1 VPLFTEAQPAGRPVT
16 VSEAN
21 TAARVW
27 MDEVNSTVHSEIH
40 AVPATRLGTERELLA
55 ALPSLRLEIGPPPV
69 TRKVDK
75 LSCVRFA
82 SARYS
87 VPTRLIGTTVRVV
100 QDGGRLLLV
109 EPASGQ
115 VVADHEL
122 AAPGEARVLDEHYGG
137 PRPAPQRG
145 PRPKT
150 PVEKQFCAL
159 GEPANAFLVGSAAAG
174 NTRLA
179 AELEILLALG
189 AAHGQQQLV
198 DALTRAVAF
207 KRFRADDV
215 RSILAAGAAA
225 PTPVPAGGALVL
237 DLPTGAPEPA
247 SLDAYRLE
255 QVTGTTYR
263 GTPDDPTSAAT
274 GGTR

>member
-1 VPLFTEAQPAGRPVT
+1 
-16 VSEAN
+16 
-21 TAARVW
+21 
-27 MDEVNSTVHSEIH
+27 M
-40 AVPATRLGTERELLA
+40 
-55 ALPSLRLEIGPPPV
+55 
-69 TRKVDK
+69 
-75 LSCVRFA
+75 
-82 SARYS
+82 
-87 VPTRLIGTTVRVV
+87 
-100 QDGGRLLLV
+100 
-109 EPASGQ
+109 
-115 VVADHEL
+115 VADHEL

-150 PVEKQFCAL
+150 PVERQFCAL
-159 GEPANAFLVGSAAAG
+159 GGPANAFLVGSAAAG

-189 AAHGQQQLV
+189 AAHGQQPLV

-215 RSILAAGAAA
+215 RSILAAGTAA

-237 DLPTGAPEPA
+237 DLPTAPAPA
-247 SLDAYRLE
+247 SLDAYRLD
-255 QVTGTTYR
+255 QVTGTTA
-263 GTPDDPTSAAT
+263 TPHDPTNTAT